1 MKRYI
6 EIVYDNSGSMTD
18 MIGNN
23 RKYEIAQQL
32 FEKEILPTVALR
44 GDEVVLRL
52 LRRDCYSEKSHAD
65 SLTRSFGTNRKAML
79 ARIKA
84 ISHDQS
90 TPLFYTIQ
98 DAVEACKRE
107 HADQHLIFVLTDGDD
122 TCRVKIE
129 DLIDQDLID
138 KYVRFYKVLLVQLAV
153 DSTISSNNLTALTS
167 YLGGQSVVLGRNES
181 GASMRTKMKR
191 ALNSSGFS
199 LKLPLEHCYEKQ
211 PGFDRSWEEL
221 DSMEI
226 DFHQALLLFHKGML
240 SWQPDDSKL
249 VSALQLAELKFL
261 YGLYFKT
268 AVPEDLV
275 LTMLAQLKK
284 PYYYSHDCIYWD
296 FAMARWKYFIPQNK
310 INQLDNPNARYED
323 GLGDVGAFNKA
334 NNKLE
339 TYDNYQTYKVELDNS
354 LAPQFVLI
362 PQGEMDSNV
371 VLQPGDMV
379 RFKMR

>member
-18 MIGNN
+18 KIGGKF
-23 RKYEIAQQL
+23 KYEIAQEL

-52 LRRDCYSEKSHAD
+52 LRRECYSEKSHAE

-98 DAVEACKRE
+98 DSIEACKRE
-107 HADQHLIFVLTDGDD
+107 IADQYLIFVLTDGDD

-138 KYVRFYKVLLVQLAV
+138 KYVKFYKVLLVQLAV
-153 DSTISSNNLTALTS
+153 DSKISSNNLTAITS
-167 YLGGQSVVLGRNES
+167 YLGGQSVVLGRNDS
-181 GASMRTKMKR
+181 SASMRTKMKR

-199 LKLPLEHCYEKQ
+199 LKLPLEHCYENQ

-226 DFHQALLLFHKGML
+226 DYHQALLLYHKGML
-240 SWQPDDSKL
+240 SWFPDDSKL

-261 YGLYFKT
+261 FGLYFKT
-268 AVPEDLV
+268 GIPEDLV

-296 FAMARWKYFIPQNK
+296 FATARWKYFIPQNA
-310 INQLDNPNARYED
+310 ISQMENPDAQYED
-323 GLGDVGAFNKA
+323 GLGDVRSFNKA
-334 NNKLE
+334 KLE
-339 TYDNYQTYKVELDNS
+339 TYDDYQTYLVELDNS
-354 LAPQFVLI
+354 SAPQFVLI
-362 PQGEMDSNV
+362 PKGEKDSNV
-371 VLQPGDMV
+371 VLKPGDMV
-379 RFKMR
+379 RFKLR